1 MQHRVFEVPVL
12 IRFAH
17 CDPAGIV
24 FHPQYFTIF
33 NGVVEDFFREVVHVP
48 FMELFRH
55 GVGMPVVGIRCDFVN
70 PSRPGDE
77 CVARLWVEHLGKSSI
92 RLAMTLTCAGQERL
106 RMAETMVCVKVDGSL
121 QPTPIPGAFREIM
134 QQYAAAA
141 DEPPLA
147 LRA

>member
-1 MQHRVFEVPVL
+1 MHKIFEVPVL

-55 GVGMPVVGIRCDFVN
+55 DVAMPVAGIHCDFVH
-70 PSRPGDE
+70 PSRPGDA
-77 CVARLWVEHLGKSSI
+77 CVARLWIERMGTSSV
-92 RLAMTLTCAGQERL
+92 RLAMTLTCAEQERL
-106 RMAETMVCVKVDGSL
+106 RMTETMVCVHVDGSL
-121 QPTPIPGAFREIM
+121 APTPIPRALREAM
-134 QQYAAAA
+134 LPYVAGP
-141 DEPPLA
+141 DVTPLA

>member
-1 MQHRVFEVPVL
+1 MHKIFEVPVL

-33 NGVVEDFFREVVHVP
+33 NGVVEDFFREVVHIP

-55 GVGMPVVGIRCDFVN
+55 DVAMPVVGIHCDFVN

-77 CVARLWVEHLGKSSI
+77 CVAKLWVEKLGRSSV

-106 RMAETMVCVKVDGSL
+106 RMTETMVCVTVDGALKSA
-121 QPTPIPGAFREIM
+121 PIPTAFREAM
-134 QQYAAAA
+134 QPYVAGE
-141 DEPPLA
+141 DVKPLA

>member
-1 MQHRVFEVPVL
+1 MHKFFEVPVL

-33 NGVVEDFFREVVHVP
+33 NGVVEDFFREVVHIP

-55 GVGMPVVGIRCDFVN
+55 GVGLPVAGIRCDFVN

-77 CVARLWVEHLGKSSI
+77 CVARLWVERLGRSSV
-92 RLAMTLTCAGQERL
+92 RLAMVLVCAGQERL
-106 RMAETMVCVKVDGSL
+106 RIAETMVCVKVDGALS
-121 QPTPIPGAFREIM
+121 PAEIPQHLREAM
-134 QQYAAAA
+134 APYTAGP
-141 DEPPLA
+141 EEEKLM

>member
-1 MQHRVFEVPVL
+1 MHRVFSVPVL

-55 GVGMPVVGIRCDFVN
+55 EVAMPVVGIRCDFVS

-77 CVARLWVEHLGKSSI
+77 CVARLWVEHMGTSSV
-92 RLAMTLTCAGQERL
+92 RLAMTLTCAEQERL
-106 RMAETMVCVKVDGSL
+106 RMTETMVCATVEGGIR
-121 QPTPIPGAFREIM
+121 TRPIPEAFREAM
-134 QQYAAAA
+134 APYLA
-141 DEPPLA
+141 DADTKPLA

>member
-1 MQHRVFEVPVL
+1 MHKVFEVPVL

-33 NGVVEDFFREVVHVP
+33 NGVVEDFFREVVHIP
-48 FMELFRH
+48 FLELFRH
-55 GVGMPVVGIRCDFVN
+55 GVGLPVAGIRCDFVN

-77 CVARLWVEHLGKSSI
+77 CVARLWIERLGKSSV
-92 RLAMTLTCAGQERL
+92 RLAMVLVCAGQERL
-106 RMAETMVCVKVDGSL
+106 RMAETMVCVKVDGALS
-121 QPTPIPGAFREIM
+121 PTAIPPQLREPM
-134 QQYAAAA
+134 MPYVASE
-141 DEPPLA
+141 DDPRLE

>member
-1 MQHRVFEVPVL
+1 MHRVFEVPVL

-24 FHPQYFTIF
+24 FHPQYITIF
-33 NGVVEDFFREVVHVP
+33 NGVVEDFFREVVHIP

-55 GVGMPVVGIRCDFVN
+55 DVAMPVVGIHCDFVS

-77 CVARLWVEHLGKSSI
+77 CVARLWIERLGTSSI
-92 RLAMTLTCAGQERL
+92 RLGMTLTCAGQERV
-106 RMAETMVCVKVDGSL
+106 RMTETMVCVTVEGALK
-121 QPTPIPGAFREIM
+121 PCPIPESFREVM
-134 QQYAAAA
+134 QPYVI
-141 DEPPLA
+141 EEGTKPLT